1 MFGLEGVGEGVVGE
15 DGRGAGWD
23 EIVWWLG
30 GHGVGGIGE
39 TCCRVS
45 AGGRG
50 PSQDNMDGAG
60 RAGLLAGGLGASDRS
75 RASRGTRAI
84 FLSSTIDPKVI
95 DKLSCCS

>member
-1 MFGLEGVGEGVVGE
+1 MRNRCWRRSGGFWRWGRGGRRASAGGEGVFGLEGVREG
-15 DGRGAGWD
+15 
-23 EIVWWLG
+23 
-30 GHGVGGIGE
+30 GV
-39 TCCRVS
+39 
-45 AGGRG
+45 

-84 FLSSTIDPKVI
+84 FLSSTIAPKVI